1 MALLL
6 FAHRTESGV
15 CVCVCVCVSVPDTD
29 RYFKAVYFTGKTSVL
44 WNYFFIF
51 SKILYI
57 EKCLK

>member
-1 MALLL
+1 MKRACENVHQWNTPTSQMALLL

-44 WNYFFIF
+44 
-51 SKILYI
+51 
-57 EKCLK
+57 